1 MNTYQKPCVI
11 ELTDFSE
18 GVYMASGDTC
28 YQVKMN
34 DNATVTTA
42 WYKHF
47 ELSYEHTGAHAAKDP
62 IVTFTFNQNV
72 DGSTITAVQVIGSTI
87 SVSGNTVVARY
98 PAESQAASPF
108 INVWTTDT
116 AILNSLQVISVSATC
131 AQD

>member
-11 ELTDFSE
+11 ELTNSSE

-28 YQVKMN
+28 YIVN
-34 DNATVTTA
+34 ISDATTTTA
-42 WYKHF
+42 WFKHF
-47 ELSYEHTGAHAAKDP
+47 ELSYEHTGAHEAKDV

-72 DGSTITAVQVIGSTI
+72 DGSAITNVQVMGSTI
-87 SVSGNTVVARY
+87 SVIGNTVVARY
-98 PAESQAASPF
+98 PAVPTTTPF

-116 AILNSLQVISVSATC
+116 AILNSLQISSASATC